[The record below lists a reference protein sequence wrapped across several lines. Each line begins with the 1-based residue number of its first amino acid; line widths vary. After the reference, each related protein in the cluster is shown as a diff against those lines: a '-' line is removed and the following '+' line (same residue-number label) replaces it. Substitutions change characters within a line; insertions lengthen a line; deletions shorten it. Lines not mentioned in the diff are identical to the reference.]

1 MSGFML
7 TKILAAAALV
17 LAACAADP
25 EPQPEPADDTA
36 SLSETPAPD
45 IGEACGENDA
55 CALGLSCITYYG
67 VAGSSGPATKT
78 CEIKC
83 KGDSDCP
90 ADYTCMTL
98 ADGPGRVC
106 RQ

>member
-1 MSGFML
+1 ML

-25 EPQPEPADDTA
+25 GPQPESVDDAA
-36 SLSETPAPD
+36 SASDAPAPD
-45 IGEACGENDA
+45 IGETCGENDA
-55 CALGLSCITYYG
+55 CALGLTCITYYG
-67 VAGSSGPATKT
+67 VAGASGPQMKT

-83 KGDSDCP
+83 KADSDCP

-98 ADGPGRVC
+98 ADGPGHVC